1 MTMMPDSGRA
11 GDPSD
16 HRISPD
22 PLISL
27 RSPGDRILATYW
39 IETPHPLEQAVEAMA
54 GEQSCGT
61 FVRVHGE
68 TDELRARFG
77 ARVER
82 IRELGDADRPSLPGC
97 KPPRGATKYRRAEV
111 VLSFPLENLGPSLP
125 NLMATVAG
133 NLFEL
138 SQFSGLKLLDLELPE
153 AFGRAYPGPQFGVEG
168 TRRLTGVRGRPVL
181 GTIVKPSVGLP
192 PEATGE
198 LVRTLADAGL
208 DFVKDDE
215 LMADPPHSPI
225 AERVKAVMRAVNE
238 HADRTGKKLMYAFNI
253 TGEIDEMLRRHDL
266 VLEAGGTCVMVSLN
280 SAGLPAV
287 ARLRRHSR
295 LPIHGHRNGWGLW
308 TRCPALGM
316 EFPAYSKFW
325 RLAGVDHLHT
335 NGLRNKFFE
344 SDESVIRSAR
354 SLLEPMLGGN
364 VVMPVLSSGQWAG
377 QAPDTYRALGTV
389 DLMYLCGGG
398 ILAHPG
404 GPRAGVASLR
414 QGWEAAIEGRPLE
427 EAAREQVELRQAM
440 EMYGGR

>member
-1 MTMMPDSGRA
+1 
-11 GDPSD
+11 
-16 HRISPD
+16 
-22 PLISL
+22 
-27 RSPGDRILATYW
+27 
-39 IETPHPLEQAVEAMA
+39 MA

-77 ARVER
+77 AEVVR
-82 IRELGDADRPSLPGC
+82 IRELETVDRPSLPGC
-97 KPPRGATKYRRAEV
+97 KPPAGAPTYRRAEV
-111 VLSFPLENLGPSLP
+111 VLSFPLENVGPSLP

-138 SQFSGLKLLDLELPE
+138 SQFSGLKLVDLELPD
-153 AFGRAYPGPQFGVEG
+153 AFAKAYPGPQFGVEG

-181 GTIVKPSVGLP
+181 GTIVKPSVGLA
-192 PEATGE
+192 PEETAA
-198 LVRTLADAGL
+198 LVATLAEAGL

-215 LMADPPHSPI
+215 LMANPPHAPL
-225 AERVKAVMRAVNE
+225 ERRVKAVLRAVNE
-238 HADRTGKKLMYAFNI
+238 HADRTGKKVMFAFNI
-253 TGEIDEMLRRHDL
+253 TDEIDEMLRHHDR

-287 ARLRRHSR
+287 ARLRRHAA

-316 EFPAYSKFW
+316 EFPAYSRFW

-344 SDESVIRSAR
+344 SDESVVRSAR
-354 SLLEPMLGGN
+354 SLLAPMLGGY

-377 QAPDTYRALGTV
+377 QAPDTYRRLESV
-389 DLMYLCGGG
+389 DLMNLCGGG

-414 QGWEAAIEGRPLE
+414 QGWEAALAGRSLE
-427 EAAREQVELRQAM
+427 DYAREHAELRQAM
-440 EMYGGR
+440 EAYGGR